1 MKVTKYRETSLIV
14 KIFTEEKGV
23 TAFIVNNVRSAKSR
37 FKPSYFEPLSLI
49 ELVGYYHQDRDINRV
64 NEIKSASPLHSI
76 RQDIYKSSIMMFLSE
91 ILNKTII
98 EQDQNTALF
107 NFLFDGL
114 IAFEK
119 TAQNNNF
126 HLQLLLQL
134 TAYLGFGMNN
144 TQDFVTESPNKTFY
158 DDDDHEALLQNLL
171 NADFETNIIIKNECR
186 ATILSDIIFYYQK
199 HIFQKY

>member
-23 TAFIVNNVRSAKSR
+23 TSFIVNNVRSAKSK

-119 TAQNNNF
+119 TSQNNNF
-126 HLQLLLQL
+126 HLQQELFL
-134 TAYLGFGMNN
+134 
-144 TQDFVTESPNKTFY
+144 FY
-158 DDDDHEALLQNLL
+158 
-171 NADFETNIIIKNECR
+171 
-186 ATILSDIIFYYQK
+186 
-199 HIFQKY
+199 